1 MPSEE
6 QKIEWPKLS

>member
-6 QKIEWPKLS
+6 Q